1 MQGFREPTRSLLSIA
16 VVAVSAIV
24 FLVSTGVGFVWPLAW
39 LAPIPVLVLAVHRSW
54 RVAAVVAFT
63 ASLLCCR

>member
-39 LAPIPVLVLAVHRSW
+39 LAPIPVLVRP
-54 RVAAVVAFT
+54 FT
-63 ASLLCCR
+63 VPGE